1 MTEGKLEKLT
11 NLTKLNV
18 LLNNQLIKG
27 KIIEAIKKY
36 LEINE
41 NGNMTQENLQDAAKV
56 VLREKIR
63 KMSNQ
68 QPTFTT

>member
-1 MTEGKLEKLT
+1 M
-11 NLTKLNV
+11 
-18 LLNNQLIKG
+18 
-27 KIIEAIKKY
+27 
-36 LEINE
+36 NE

-68 QPTFTT
+68 QLTFTT